1 MAHSSADTFDAA
13 RVEVEL
19 RLRVLNRFKALPSLT
34 ALPQSDDSRQTF
46 ESIAKVLL
54 LSPEISADKLC
65 GNVAEPLGNLRPR
78 LDAALIISLVN
89 F

>member
-54 LSPEISADKLC
+54 LLPEISIDKLC
-65 GNVAEPLGNLRPR
+65 GMLQNLLATFDP
-78 LDAALIISLVN
+78 DWMPH
-89 F
+89 

>member
-1 MAHSSADTFDAA
+1 MAQSYADTFDAA

-54 LSPEISADKLC
+54 PPEISTDKLC
-65 GNVAEPLGNLRPR
+65 GMLQNLLATFDP
-78 LDAALIISLVN
+78 VWMPH
-89 F
+89 

>member
-1 MAHSSADTFDAA
+1 MAQSYADTFDAA

-54 LSPEISADKLC
+54 LSEISTDKLC
-65 GNVAEPLGNLRPR
+65 GMLQNLLATFDP
-78 LDAALIISLVN
+78 VWMPH
-89 F
+89 